1 MKIRLSETEGCVCE
15 MMRKQDVKK
24 DMTYIVDLTKID
36 GDGAFACPKCGSMIS
51 PDDESDE
58 NYQILNTKV
67 KDDNL
72 EELVLICT
80 KCKATIKLVGFLAQ
94 Q

>member
-1 MKIRLSETEGCVCE
+1 

-36 GDGAFACPKCGSMIS
+36 GDGAFACPKCERMIS

-72 EELVLICT
+72 EELVLTCN

>member
-80 KCKATIKLVGFLAQ
+80 KCKATIKLVGFLSQ